1 MNFQKKEREQPNWKK
16 TWKDIKKLKW
26 KRNWRQFFW
35 LLFIHPYWKRV
46 NNDFPRF
53 CLQKF
58 LFLFF
63 LNGLFE
69 IIICCFDL
77 STLIEWAN
85 AFLTPRLVIPR
96 FLSNLLAATRN
107 CAVFIYIYIYE
118 IFIGWFSWIYADKV
132 GDLLYAI
139 IHFGF
144 SIKRTIFSDVLSFIS
159 ISLLNIFDFIWKTSS
174 ENFQKSV
181 RKGAI
186 RTFFEMNNL
195 SLEYTVQNE
204 HIAMDMNNF
213 DAINRKKNRL
223 GRKLKYLHVA
233 KSLSML
239 VFSCFALNQSAYY
252 HKSPDKLT
260 KRLNKA
266 EKSKNVLFGVMW
278 ENRGRLDQK
287 QRFIFIVQVV
297 FYPLKWNWIVL
308 FKLFQISLSD
318 ELRKCFSVMFL
329 HWYS

>member
-1 MNFQKKEREQPNWKK
+1 MHTRCAWEINEFPEKRRRTTKLEEDMKRHK
-16 TWKDIKKLKW
+16 KKLKW

-35 LLFIHPYWKRV
+35 SLFIHPNWKRV

-53 CLQKF
+53 CLLKF

-85 AFLTPRLVIPR
+85 AFLTPRLVIPW

-144 SIKRTIFSDVLSFIS
+144 SIKRTIFF
-159 ISLLNIFDFIWKTSS
+159 W
-174 ENFQKSV
+174 
-181 RKGAI
+181 
-186 RTFFEMNNL
+186 RTLIYFN
-195 SLEYTVQNE
+195 
-204 HIAMDMNNF
+204 
-213 DAINRKKNRL
+213 
-223 GRKLKYLHVA
+223 
-233 KSLSML
+233 
-239 VFSCFALNQSAYY
+239 
-252 HKSPDKLT
+252 
-260 KRLNKA
+260 
-266 EKSKNVLFGVMW
+266 
-278 ENRGRLDQK
+278 
-287 QRFIFIVQVV
+287 
-297 FYPLKWNWIVL
+297 
-308 FKLFQISLSD
+308 
-318 ELRKCFSVMFL
+318 
-329 HWYS
+329 